1 MKLSPPLFRPYEE
14 TLSPWS
20 VMTTAHTHD
29 AIPAAPLAPASA
41 SEGTEHLCA
50 ELLAGR
56 AFLPPLTPVAPSRA
70 ACEEQI
76 AALLRGHARALGQ
89 VS

>member
-1 MKLSPPLFRPYEE
+1 
-14 TLSPWS
+14 
-20 VMTTAHTHD
+20 MTTSHTHEPT
-29 AIPAAPLAPASA
+29 AAPLTPAAPDANA
-41 SEGTEHLCA
+41 EELCA

-56 AFLPPLTPVAPSRA
+56 AFLPPLTPVAPSPA
-70 ACEEQI
+70 ACAEQI